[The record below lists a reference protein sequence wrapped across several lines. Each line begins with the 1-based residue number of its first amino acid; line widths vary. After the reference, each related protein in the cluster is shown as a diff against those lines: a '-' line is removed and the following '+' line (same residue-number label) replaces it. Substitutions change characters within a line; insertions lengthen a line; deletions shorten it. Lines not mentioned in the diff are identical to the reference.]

1 MIGVEQAPRDHAA
14 PLSWGRRYLM
24 CPPDRY
30 EVVYSINPWMDTAIP
45 VDRRLARVQW
55 EALVAELTAAGAEV
69 VTVDPARDVP
79 DMVFTANAGLV
90 VGDRFVPANMRHR
103 QRQCERPHFERW
115 FHEHGYRVEPLVVDA
130 VQEGAGDALPFAGR
144 LIVGY
149 RTRSSLDAYPELSRR
164 IGAANIALELC
175 DPRFYHVDLAFC
187 PLSEGSAMVARS
199 ALTAEGRRRLTE
211 LVSEPVLLEPDE
223 VASFCANSVVVGR
236 TVIMP
241 ACPARLRGRLKG
253 LGYEPVVVDVGEFLR
268 AGGGV
273 RCLTLALDVT
283 PAAVGADGPP
293 ERDRLRL
300 ATEDPSIELAE
311 RHGAHNYS
319 PLPISICRA
328 EGAWVYDRDGCAY
341 LDALSAY
348 SALNFG
354 HRHPALVAA
363 ATRQLERVTLTSR
376 AFHNDQL
383 GPFCRELAELCGKD
397 RVLPAN
403 TGAEAVESAIKV
415 ARKWGYEVKGVPADA
430 ATIVVCE
437 GNFHGRTVTI
447 VSFSDDP
454 LARDNFGPFTPGFAT
469 VPYGDAEALRA
480 ALADPTVVAF
490 LVEPIQGEA
499 GVVVPPDGYL
509 RTARELCSEH
519 DVLMVADEIQSG
531 LGRTGRTFACDHEG
545 VSPDVYVLGK
555 ALGGGLIPLSA
566 VVADDA
572 VLGVLRPGE
581 HGSTFGGNPLA
592 CAVGREVV
600 RLLATGEYQQRSAQ
614 LGARLLR
621 SLASAELPA
630 VATVRGRGLWA
641 GIDLQPS
648 APSARAVCERLIG
661 RGLLCKDTHERTIR
675 LAPPLV
681 VDEAEVDFALEALT
695 RELERSQP
703 LPGVPGTTAGRPAA

>member
-1 MIGVEQAPRDHAA
+1 MIGIEPSQEQHAA

-24 CPPDRY
+24 CPPDRFD
-30 EVVYSINPWMDTAIP
+30 VVYSINPWMDTAIP
-45 VDRRLARVQW
+45 VDRRRAQRQW
-55 EALVAELTAAGAEV
+55 EALVAALEAAGAEV
-69 VTVDPARDVP
+69 STVDPAPAVP

-90 VGDRFVPANMRHR
+90 LGDAFVPANMRHPER
-103 QRQCERPHFERW
+103 QAERPYFERW
-115 FHEHGYRVEPLVVDA
+115 FREHGYRVEPLAIGA
-130 VQEGAGDALPFAGR
+130 VQEGAGDALPFRGR
-144 LIVGY
+144 IVAGY
-149 RTRSSLDAYPELSRR
+149 RTRSSHDAYRELSRR
-164 IGAANIALELC
+164 IGAASLALELC
-175 DPRFYHVDLAFC
+175 DPRYYHLDLAFC
-187 PLSEGSAMVARS
+187 PLGEGRAMVAPA
-199 ALTAEGRRRLTE
+199 ALTEEGRGMLGE
-211 LVSEPVLLEPDE
+211 LVPEPLLLEPEE

-241 ACPARLRGRLKG
+241 ACSARLRRLLERWG
-253 LGYEPVVVDVGEFLR
+253 LQPVVVDVGEFIR

-273 RCLTLALDVT
+273 RCLTLALDV
-283 PAAVGADGPP
+283 PPDAVGADPSMAGSRRP
-293 ERDRLRL
+293 
-300 ATEDPSIELAE
+300 AAADPAIELAE
-311 RHGAHNYS
+311 RHGAHNYA

-328 EGAWVYDRDGCAY
+328 EGAWVYDRDGRAY

-354 HRHPALVAA
+354 HRHPALVDAA
-363 ATRQLERVTLTSR
+363 KRQMDRVTLTSR

-383 GPFCRELAELCGKD
+383 GPFCHELAELCRKE

-415 ARKWGYEVKGVPADA
+415 ARKWGYLVKGVAQDA
-430 ATIVVCE
+430 ARIVVCD

-454 LARDNFGPFTPGFAT
+454 LAREGFGPFTPGFVS
-469 VPYGDAEALRA
+469 VPYGDTQALAA
-480 ALADPTVVAF
+480 ALADPRVVAF

-499 GVVVPPDGYL
+499 GVILPPHGYL
-509 RTARELCSEH
+509 RAARELCSEH
-519 DVLMVADEIQSG
+519 AVLMIADEIQSG
-531 LGRTGRTFACDHEG
+531 LGRTGMTFAGDHEE
-545 VSPDVYVLGK
+545 VVPDVYVLGK
-555 ALGGGLIPLSA
+555 ALGGGLLPLSA

-600 RLLATGEYQQRSAQ
+600 RLLRTGEYQERSAR
-614 LGARLLR
+614 LGARLLE

-630 VATVRGRGLWA
+630 VAAVRGRGLWA
-641 GIDLQPS
+641 GIDLGPD
-648 APSARAVCERLIG
+648 APSARTVCERLIG

-681 VDEAEVDFALEALT
+681 VEESEVDFAVEALS
-695 RELERSQP
+695 REL
-703 LPGVPGTTAGRPAA
+703 GRLATRALQTR